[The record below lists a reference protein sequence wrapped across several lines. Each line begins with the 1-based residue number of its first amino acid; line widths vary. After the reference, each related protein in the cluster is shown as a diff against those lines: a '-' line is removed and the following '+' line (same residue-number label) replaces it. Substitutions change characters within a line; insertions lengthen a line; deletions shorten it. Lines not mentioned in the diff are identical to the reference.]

1 MLLMSPFYLLCF
13 SNVFKH
19 ESLSTAP
26 AASIW
31 GHVFFQ
37 HDFATFD
44 FSISLNAEIPQHSGD
59 LVVCL
64 PDKFLFVF
72 LLGGYFFFIYSF
84 PLCSPISLS
93 FFPFH
98 FPVFSHYLYSCFLYI
113 RFFFFYLF
121 FFVSTFCPFSILK
134 KKKIS
139 FPILPT
145 KLGPETGD
153 TRSPRSYIHEI
164 VSLQEVSNATAQNV
178 PTKKFCLNSCIFAIF
193 KNKMNRFRF
202 LSSSKRVNN
211 YQENLS

>member
-1 MLLMSPFYLLCF
+1 MVILLFVFRTNSCSSFFWGAIFF
-13 SNVFKH
+13 SFI
-19 ESLSTAP
+19 L
-26 AASIW
+26 
-31 GHVFFQ
+31 
-37 HDFATFD
+37 
-44 FSISLNAEIPQHSGD
+44 
-59 LVVCL
+59 
-64 PDKFLFVF
+64 FLFVPPYLF
-72 LLGGYFFFIYSF
+72 LFFLFIF
-84 PLCSPISLS
+84 QFSLII
-93 FFPFH
+93 FIL
-98 FPVFSHYLYSCFLYI
+98 VFCTFV
-113 RFFFFYLF
+113 FFFFYLF

-178 PTKKFCLNSCIFAIF
+178 PTKQFCLNSCIFAIF

-211 YQENLS
+211 ISRKFELILLKNSGNILFLDKVIDFWFQYVQN

>member
-1 MLLMSPFYLLCF
+1 MVIL
-13 SNVFKH
+13 
-19 ESLSTAP
+19 
-26 AASIW
+26 
-31 GHVFFQ
+31 
-37 HDFATFD
+37 
-44 FSISLNAEIPQHSGD
+44 
-59 LVVCL
+59 
-64 PDKFLFVF
+64 LFVF
-72 LLGGYFFFIYSF
+72 RTNSCSSFFWGGYFFFIYSF

-113 RFFFFYLF
+113 RLFFFYLF

-178 PTKKFCLNSCIFAIF
+178 PTKQFCLNSCIFAIF

-211 YQENLS
+211 ISRKFELILLKNSGNILFLDKVIDFWFQYVQN